1 MDIISSSGFGAT
13 YGPVCQG
20 LTDKSELFQAKWLD
34 KPVQTDNVSVCRR
47 DEHLY
52 PGGFYIHS
60 KQDPQLQHPQQ
71 HPMFYIHNQCLT
83 ASTSTAAL
91 HLHPVVLSIYK
102 SVGQ

>member
-1 MDIISSSGFGAT
+1 MNIILSYGFGAT

-20 LTDKSELFQAKWLD
+20 LTDKPELFQAKRLD
-34 KPVQTDNVSVCRR
+34 KPVQTDAVCVCKR
-47 DEHLY
+47 DGHLY

-60 KQDPQLQHPQQ
+60 KQHPQLQ
-71 HPMFYIHNQCLT
+71 HPMFYIHKLT
-83 ASTSTAAL
+83 SAAL